1 MKRRRRIMKE
11 SKKEVL
17 AKFHRDNIIRAS
29 EKLFLKNG
37 IENTSMDDIAREA
50 GYSKATLYVYFKN
63 KDEIIGAITLLGM
76 KAFLDY
82 VRNCLMEHKDFKSQ
96 YFALCYA
103 LVDFQKEHPFYF
115 ECVFSEINVD
125 LELEETPKVYYE
137 IYEVGE
143 EINQEILKI
152 FQEGVKEDLL
162 RRDIQLPLASFIFWA
177 SIHGIIRMSK
187 EKNKYL
193 QKGMGV
199 SSEDFL
205 QYSFELLYHSIKKE

>member
-1 MKRRRRIMKE
+1 MKV
-11 SKKEVL
+11 SKKEAL

-76 KAFLDY
+76 KMFLDH
-82 VRNCLMEHKDFKSQ
+82 VRKCISEQKDFRAQ

-103 LVDFQKEHPFYF
+103 LVDFKNEHPFHF
-115 ECVFSEINVD
+115 DSVFAEINVD
-125 LELEETPKVYYE
+125 LELEETPKVYHE

-143 EINQEILKI
+143 EINNEISKM
-152 FQEGVKEDLL
+152 FQEGVKEGLV
-162 RRDIQLPLASFIFWA
+162 RNDIKLPLASFIFWA
-177 SIHGIIRMSK
+177 SIFGIIRMSQ

-193 QKGMGV
+193 AKSLGI
-199 SSEDFL
+199 SSKDFL
-205 QYSFELLYHSIKKE
+205 QCSFELLYQSIRS